1 MPQSFWNAEVA
12 GSLLGAIIAGI
23 AGYSAA
29 AWTYRK
35 EKRDREHVARTKFI
49 GAQELLVVEIK
60 HNLSAMVALK
70 ETALAQ
76 RSKSGAKFKLIE
88 TSTDRLSISEYE
100 YFFNQGHAGD
110 LQPET
115 RALLNE
121 VYLKIKNLKSWAQA
135 QTRNYLLR
143 HDEASPE
150 ELAAVDKLH
159 DDIYQEIDRAIEL
172 SEKVIPRMI

>member
-1 MPQSFWNAEVA
+1 MFQDFWNAEVV
-12 GSLLGAIIAGI
+12 GSLFGAIIAGI

-35 EKRDREHVARTKFI
+35 EKRDRERVARAKFL
-49 GAQELLVVEIK
+49 GARELLLVEIK
-60 HNLSAMVALK
+60 HNLTALIALK
-70 ETALAQ
+70 EIALAR

-88 TSTDRLSISEYE
+88 TSTDRLSVTEYE

-110 LQPET
+110 LEPET
-115 RALLNE
+115 RALLNQ
-121 VYLKIKNLKSWAQA
+121 VYLKIKNLQSWAQE

-143 HDEASPE
+143 HDDASPQ

-159 DDIYQEIDRAIEL
+159 DDIYVEIHRTIEL
-172 SEKVIPRMI
+172 SEKVIPKMI